1 LIRKW
6 GIALLLGMTLPACKA
21 ERVTVAQLESILT
34 QSQSLPDADLA
45 AKLSDLQLTQRL
57 APVRVAHWRAAL
69 PGAKAQHALLG
80 VADRSAFLALPA
92 EDIPANAAPE
102 LADQRR
108 ILEMA
113 ATYVS
118 KANSPVTAVLCGAH
132 YPAFRR
138 LRRKRNR
145 FPGGR
150 VVAGGEN
157 LKNYGAIQRGAG
169 DRRTGT
175 AEGSQNQKCRPGLE
189 NLGRVRTGAGARAGG
204 RGAEQAGMGTLG
216 TGSEWTFGG
225 VPLFRSQE

>member
-1 LIRKW
+1 MRRRRSWPPSRQLAGISAYRRVHWRGHLIRKW

-108 ILEMA
+108 ILGLA

-118 KANSPVTAVLCGAH
+118 KAIPQL
-132 YPAFRR
+132 P
-138 LRRKRNR
+138 R
-145 FPGGR
+145 FY
-150 VVAGGEN
+150 A
-157 LKNYGAIQRGAG
+157 
-169 DRRTGT
+169 
-175 AEGSQNQKCRPGLE
+175 
-189 NLGRVRTGAGARAGG
+189 
-204 RGAEQAGMGTLG
+204 
-216 TGSEWTFGG
+216 
-225 VPLFRSQE
+225 